1 MGQIIEFLTLRR
13 LLFSSGSNLKIS
25 WVVHPEWLK
34 DEVKATRKQKEG
46 EASTVQ
52 LQPLSRQYVE
62 VPI

>member
-34 DEVKATRKQKEG
+34 DEVKATRKQKEVL
-46 EASTVQ
+46 ELKKTISFSSFWPNT
-52 LQPLSRQYVE
+52 
-62 VPI
+62 